1 MNKLKL
7 LMTAVLTLSLG
18 YIFAQ
23 ENFTQNVKG
32 LVVDATSKSPI
43 PGANVIIEN
52 TDPLLGAVTDFDGKF
67 VIKNVNTGR
76 VSIRISFVGYK
87 TVSLNNL
94 ELLSGKELFVN
105 VEMIENIVTTDV
117 VEIKA
122 TYEKTK
128 ADNDFTTVSGRSF
141 SIEETNRYAGSL
153 GDPSRMA
160 QNFAGVVSAG
170 DSRNDIVIRG
180 NSPTGLLWRLEG
192 VEIPNPNHFGALG
205 TTGGPVSM
213 LNNNLLTNSDFFTGA
228 FPAEYGNALSG
239 VFDLKMRTGN
249 TEKFEFLGQ
258 IGFNGFEAGIEG
270 PFSKKFD
277 GSFFI
282 NYRYST
288 PALVDKLGLSMITGN
303 SVPNYQDLTF
313 KADLPTKKA
322 GSFTLFGIAG
332 KSNIKIYDSEKDSTE
347 FSYGLSGTDTDF
359 GSQMAVAGLSHVYF
373 IGKNTRIKT
382 SLSYSNSSNYTDIDS
397 LPDVE
402 TDPKKPFL
410 RRDYQESKLSVKTNV
425 RHKISAKDMFVI
437 GIDASRYIL
446 DYQDSVNLDNTTMKN
461 VVNVEGNLMLYKGF
475 FQYQHKFSEVFRL
488 NAGVH
493 SQLFSLNNEISLEPR
508 AGLEWDFT
516 EKQSLSFGYGNHA
529 QTQPRMI
536 YFYETEVNGENVR
549 TNEDLKFTKS
559 NQFVLGYNN
568 RLSTNFRIKVEAY
581 YQSLY
586 NAPVSTSLQDYSVL
600 NEGAYFTI
608 SLVDSLVNKGTG
620 KNYGLELTIEKFL
633 SKNYYFLVTTSL
645 FNSTYKGYNGNEHS
659 TAFNNNYVINALGG
673 YEYKFSKR
681 ASLTSDLKGVLA
693 GGKRDTPVDEAAS
706 ATSNATQYIW
716 EKAYSVQ
723 HEDYFRLDLRLAFK
737 LSSKKTTQE
746 WALEI
751 QNITDHQNVFLK
763 SWDSS
768 TKSMR
773 TDYQQGLYPMF
784 MYRINF

>member
-1 MNKLKL
+1 M
-7 LMTAVLTLSLG
+7 LSTV
-18 YIFAQ
+18 ISFAQ
-23 ENFTQNVKG
+23 DNFTQNVKG
-32 LVVDATSKSPI
+32 IVVDASSKSPI
-43 PGANVIIEN
+43 PGVNIIVEN
-52 TDPLLGAVTDFDGKF
+52 SKPLQGAVTEMDGKF
-67 VIKNVNTGR
+67 AIKGVSTGR
-76 VSIRISFVGYK
+76 ITLKISYIGYK
-87 TVSLNNL
+87 PVTLSNL

-105 VEMIENIVTTDV
+105 VELVENVVTTDV
-117 VEIKA
+117 VEITA
-122 TYEKTK
+122 TYEKSKTE
-128 ADNDFTTVSGRSF
+128 NDFTTVSGRSF
-141 SIEETNRYAGSL
+141 TIEETNRYAGSL

-192 VEIPNPNHFGALG
+192 VDIPNPNHFGALG
-205 TTGGPVSM
+205 TTGGPVSI

-228 FPAEYGNALSG
+228 FPAEFGNALSG

-288 PALVDKLGLSMITGN
+288 PALVDKIGLSMITGN
-303 SVPNYQDLTF
+303 SVPYYQDLTF

-322 GSFTLFGIAG
+322 GSFTFFGIG
-332 KSNIKIYDSEKDSTE
+332 GLSNIKIYDSEKDSDE

-359 GSQMAVAGLSHVYF
+359 GSAMAVGGLSHIYF
-373 IGKNTRIKT
+373 FGKNTRIKT
-382 SLSYSNSSNYTDIDS
+382 SVAFSGSSNYTNIDS
-397 LPDVE
+397 LAEIE

-410 RRDYQESKLSVKTNV
+410 RRNYQETKLSFKSSL
-425 RHKISAKDMFVI
+425 RHKISAKDMFIV
-437 GIDASRYIL
+437 GLDASRYGL
-446 DYQDSVNLDNTTMKN
+446 DYQDSVNLDNIEMKN
-461 VVNVEGNLMLYKGF
+461 VVDVEGNLMLYQGF

-493 SQLFSLNNEISLEPR
+493 SQMFSLNNELSVEPR
-508 AGLEWDFT
+508 AGLEWDLT
-516 EKQSLSFGYGNHA
+516 EKQALSFGYGNHA
-529 QTQPRMI
+529 QIQPKMI
-536 YFYETEVNGENVR
+536 YFYETEVNGENIR

-559 NQFVLGYNN
+559 HQFVLGYNN
-568 RLSTNFRIKVEAY
+568 RLSTNFRVKVEGY

-586 NAPVSTSLQDYSVL
+586 NAPVSQSLADYSVL

-620 KNYGLELTIEKFL
+620 ENYGLELTIEKFL

-645 FNSTYKGYNGNEHS
+645 FKSTYKGYNGVEHS
-659 TAFNNNYVINALGG
+659 TAFDNNYVVNALGG
-673 YEYKFSKR
+673 YEYKFNKR
-681 ASLTSDLKGVLA
+681 ISLTTDLKGVLA
-693 GGKRDTPVDEAAS
+693 GGKRDLPVDEEAS
-706 ATSNATQYIW
+706 AAANATQYIW
-716 EKAYSVQ
+716 ADAYTVQ
-723 HEDYFRLDLRLAFK
+723 HEDYFRIDLRLALK
-737 LSSKKTTQE
+737 LQSKKTTQE

-751 QNITDHQNVFLK
+751 QNITNHENVFAK

-768 TKSMR
+768 TRTMR